1 MGAPRTIVL
10 ANQKGGVGKT
20 TTAINLAASL
30 AHLQQKVLL
39 VDLDPQANATRGSG
53 RDVALGCYQAL
64 TGEAAALI
72 GIAATEGG
80 YDLLPAHP
88 DMSGLLLELAGQ
100 ERRDH
105 RLADALNPLGDRYGF
120 VLIDNPPTL
129 STLSLNGL
137 VAATEVLLPVQCEY
151 YALEGTTAL
160 LDSIRR
166 VRANLNPQLK
176 LLGLLRTMTDRRN
189 NLSNEVSADLER
201 HFSRQLLDTQIPRNV
216 RLAEAPS
223 HGKPALYYDRRC
235 LGAQAYLSLALE
247 LMNRNPA
254 DV

>member
-30 AHLQQKVLL
+30 AHLENKVLL
-39 VDLDPQANATRGSG
+39 VDVDPQANATRGSG
-53 RDVALGCYQAL
+53 RDITHGCYR
-64 TGEAAALI
+64 ALI
-72 GIAATEGG
+72 GEASAADGIVKTTGG
-80 YDLLPAHP
+80 YSLLPAHP
-88 DMSGLLLELAGQ
+88 DMSGLQIELSQQ
-100 ERRDH
+100 ERRDY
-105 RLADALNPLGDRYGF
+105 RLADALTSLGDRYDF
-120 VLIDNPPTL
+120 VLIDSPPTL

-160 LDSIRR
+160 LDSVRR
-166 VRANLNPQLK
+166 VRANMNPGLK
-176 LLGLLRTMTDRRN
+176 LLGLLRTMTDKRN
-189 NLSNEVSADLER
+189 NLSNEVSAEIEQ
-201 HFSRQLLDTQIPRNV
+201 HFSRHLLDTQIPRNV

-223 HGKPALYYDRRC
+223 HGLPALYYDRRC
-235 LGAQAYLSLALE
+235 LGAQSYLVLALE
-247 LMNRNPA
+247 IMNRKPA

>member
-1 MGAPRTIVL
+1 MGALRTIVL

-30 AHLQQKVLL
+30 GHLQQRVLL

-53 RDVALGCYQAL
+53 RDVAQGCYQAL
-64 TGEAAALI
+64 TGEAQAI
-72 GIAATEGG
+72 DGITTTEGG

-88 DMSGLLLELAGQ
+88 DMSGLQLELGRE

-105 RLADALNPLGDRYGF
+105 RLAEALRPLGDRYSF

-166 VRANLNPQLK
+166 VRANLNPGLK

-201 HFSRQLLDTQIPRNV
+201 HFSRHLLDTQIPRNV

-223 HGKPALYYDRRC
+223 HGLPALYYDRRC